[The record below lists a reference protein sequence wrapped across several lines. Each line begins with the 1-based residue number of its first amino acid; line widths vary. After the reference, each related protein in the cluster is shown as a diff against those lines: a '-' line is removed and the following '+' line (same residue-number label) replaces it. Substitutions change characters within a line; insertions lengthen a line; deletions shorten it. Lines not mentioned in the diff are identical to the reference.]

1 MIETQVRVEPG
12 DHLVQFY
19 EGDDDLI
26 GAVTAYLGDGLRA
39 DETAIVVA
47 TDAHTAAFE
56 AALSARGIDVAD
68 ARARGAFVSFDAS
81 LTLSKF
87 STGGEMDADAF
98 DTVVG
103 GIMRDAARSGRPVR
117 AYGEMVALLWDDG
130 NVPAA
135 IELESL
141 WNDLGRQVSFSLFC
155 AYPADSVAGDDRAD
169 AFHQVCHL
177 HSAVVGLHR
186 PEEVRHFAI
195 DLRAPRNARRFV
207 IATLEQ
213 WGREELVDDAA
224 LVVTELA
231 TNSVV
236 HARSDFVV
244 ALSSAGGRV
253 RIAVSDASPVAP
265 ILRDTAS
272 TTGTSGRGLL
282 LVAALT
288 DRWGTQAIGDG
299 KTVWAEFRAAR

>member
-12 DHLVQFY
+12 DHLVHFY
-19 EGDDDLI
+19 EGDDDLV
-26 GAVTAYLGDGLRA
+26 GAVTAYLGEGLRN

-47 TDAHTAAFE
+47 TATHTAAFE
-56 AALSARGIDVAD
+56 AALSARGIDVAE
-68 ARARGAFVSFDAS
+68 ARARGALLSFDAS

-87 STGGEMDADAF
+87 FAGGEMDADAF
-98 DTVVG
+98 DSVVG
-103 GIMRDAARSGRPVR
+103 GIVRDASRSGRPVR

-155 AYPADSVAGDDRAD
+155 GYPANSVAGDEHAD

-177 HSAVVGLHR
+177 HSAVVGVDR
-186 PEEVRHFAI
+186 TEQSREFASG
-195 DLRAPRNARRFV
+195 LRAPRNARRFV
-207 IATLEQ
+207 IETLEQ
-213 WGREELVDDAA
+213 WGRRELVDDAA

-236 HARSDFVV
+236 HARSDFAVV
-244 ALSSAGGRV
+244 LSLAGGRV
-253 RIAVSDASPVAP
+253 RIAVSDASPVTP

-282 LVAALT
+282 LIAALAH
-288 DRWGTQAIGDG
+288 RWGTQVLGDG
-299 KTVWAEFRAAR
+299 KTVWVELRAAR